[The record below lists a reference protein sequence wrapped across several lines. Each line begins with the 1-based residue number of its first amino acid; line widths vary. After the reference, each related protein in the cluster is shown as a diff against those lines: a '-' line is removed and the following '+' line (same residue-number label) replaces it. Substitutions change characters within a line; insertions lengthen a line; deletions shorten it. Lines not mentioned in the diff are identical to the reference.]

1 MEVIVKLFFFLL
13 GSDVDVIVEE
23 NVQAVTAQDVF
34 LTNGKNKT
42 GLIRQLSR
50 HLEEAGILSVQ
61 AKGDADRSIVL
72 TAIDAAADG
81 EKACIIGNDTD
92 LAVLLAALTPDALMY
107 DSRYAGKTRKSIA
120 ASNARNLWVVGR
132 TVYSLY
138 MWQLVAT
145 IHQASTKLAR
155 LSLLR
160 S

>member
-92 LAVLLAALTPDALMY
+92 LAVLLAALTPD
-107 DSRYAGKTRKSIA
+107 DID
-120 ASNARNLWVVGR
+120 
-132 TVYSLY
+132 
-138 MWQLVAT
+138 
-145 IHQASTKLAR
+145 
-155 LSLLR
+155 
-160 S
+160 